1 MSVVISDSLALF
13 LLKKIDKEIEIAE
26 DKAFTPDE
34 REDFRTLCRL
44 SRDLEAAIK
53 AARATPKSPVKK
65 GTPPPKPPSPSTKTP
80 LPRWCKEV
88 NIRDLLW

>member
-26 DKAFTPDE
+26 DKAFTPVE
-34 REDFRTLCRL
+34 RGEFRTLCKL

-53 AARATPKSPVKK
+53 AARSTPKAPVKN
-65 GTPPPKPPSPSTKTP
+65 GPPQPRTPPPSPSTRSINWG
-80 LPRWCKEV
+80 L
-88 NIRDLLW
+88 

>member
-1 MSVVISDSLALF
+1 MTVAIPDSLALF

-53 AARATPKSPVKK
+53 AARATPKAPVKN
-65 GTPPPKPPSPSTKTP
+65 GPPQPITPPPSPSTRSINWG
-80 LPRWCKEV
+80 L
-88 NIRDLLW
+88 